1 MPQKFDRSKLR
12 EGYVVHCRAFNPFA
26 TAIRGIIGSYGNHD
40 GMLIKKNGQWFV
52 GEAIN
57 PRSTV
62 TPLEDYENSDTI
74 VMIWRVR
81 GWDDTDHK
89 LAADRF
95 YATKLGIKYP
105 KSVARLWIMRF
116 VNSLPW
122 VIPGQWRQP
131 SHSADNHPPCGYTTG
146 QV

>member
-1 MPQKFDRSKLR
+1 M
-12 EGYVVHCRAFNPFA
+12 VHCRAFNPFA
-26 TAIRGIIGSYGNHD
+26 TAIRGVIGSYGNHD

-89 LAADRF
+89 LAVF
-95 YATKLGIKYP
+95 LYQHTIM
-105 KSVARLWIMRF
+105 VA
-116 VNSLPW
+116 VA
-122 VIPGQWRQP
+122 
-131 SHSADNHPPCGYTTG
+131 ADNATDRSCEGVKCAAVNHVSLAQLGSVELAAHY
-146 QV
+146 